1 MNLANAGRQRSSRY
15 LSALSFRDFRAMWIA
30 TMSAGGADW
39 ALIVARGTLVFTL
52 FDSSALV
59 GLVTFAAM
67 IPLLFIPPFAGLLA
81 DRIDRRKILAWI
93 FAFQVITNMILAV
106 LAITGVVQAWQIT
119 ALSLVS
125 GINRAV
131 QIPTSHALVPNLVPS
146 DNLINAVTLNAATQ
160 HASRL
165 IGPLLIAPLMLTVGT
180 GWAFV
185 MCSLLYALSLFLIMQ
200 IRIASTGVVDRGQGV
215 MRSLIAGVEFI
226 YHQRLLKLVVLLTLL
241 HCSLTMAFESLIPVL
256 SRQRWGTG
264 EAGFAYIMMA
274 VGAGASVTVV
284 TIAGV
289 QTERA
294 RGKLLLWF
302 GVASGFGSLGL
313 AMSENLPVALAAA
326 AFMGG
331 AQAGF
336 MTLVLVIIQSIVPD
350 GIRGRVSSIYLLH
363 VGGMMALFNLING
376 NLAEMFNAP
385 VVLGTAGALFVL
397 VMAVSL
403 LWAPLRR
410 LYLSGLQQELRPQTA

>member
-1 MNLANAGRQRSSRY
+1 MSLDNAGRSTSSRY
-15 LSALSFRDFRAMWIA
+15 LSALSFRDFRIMWIA

-81 DRIDRRKILAWI
+81 DRMDRRKILAWI
-93 FAFQVITNMILAV
+93 FAFQVITNMTLAV
-106 LAITGVVQAWQIT
+106 LAITGVVQASHIT
-119 ALSLVS
+119 ALSLVN

-131 QIPTSHALVPNLVPS
+131 QIPTSQALVPNLVPP
-146 DNLINAVTLNAATQ
+146 DNLTNAVTLSAATQ

-165 IGPLLIAPLMLTVGT
+165 VGPLLIAPLVLTVGT
-180 GWAFV
+180 SWAFTL
-185 MCSLLYALSLFLIMQ
+185 CSLLYALSLFLIVQ
-200 IRIASTGVVDRGQGV
+200 IHIASTGVVDREQGV
-215 MRSLIAGVEFI
+215 MRNLIAGAEFI
-226 YHQRLLKLVVLLTLL
+226 YQHRLLKLVVLLTLL

-256 SRQRWGTG
+256 SRQHWGTG

-274 VGAGASVTVV
+274 VGAGAMATVV
-284 TIAGV
+284 AIAGV

-294 RGKLLLWF
+294 RGRLLPWF

-313 AMSENLPVALAAA
+313 ALSGNLPVALAAA
-326 AFMGG
+326 AIMGG
-331 AQAGF
+331 AHAGF

-376 NLAEMFNAP
+376 NLAEVFNAP

-410 LYLSGLQQELRPQTA
+410 LYRSGFQQDLRLQTA